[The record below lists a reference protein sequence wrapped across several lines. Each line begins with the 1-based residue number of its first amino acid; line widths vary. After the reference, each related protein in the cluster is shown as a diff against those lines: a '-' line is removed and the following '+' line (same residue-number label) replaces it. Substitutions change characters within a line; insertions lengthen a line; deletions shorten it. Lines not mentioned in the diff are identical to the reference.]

1 MSTTAYIVK
10 NRHTVW
16 AILIATIFF
25 GTVSYL
31 TLPMQLFPD
40 TSPPLVNVITG
51 YPGASA
57 EDVARDLTQ
66 VLEEEFAALE
76 GIVKVKSSSED
87 NLSIISLEFDFS
99 RPADQAAID
108 VQNALARQG
117 GRLPSGIEDP
127 RVLKFDTSDRPVIT
141 LGAITDDLL
150 DARRVSED
158 VIGPRLQRLDGVAAV
173 DVFGGFEEAILVEVD
188 MAKLTAYGVPI
199 FRIVDAITRQYTALP
214 AGRIRTEREETMFR
228 IETRGHRLESLE
240 GLTISTPD
248 GTQHR
253 LSDLATI
260 RSGHLDDDAEFAIN
274 GRRAIGMQ
282 VFKTTEANT
291 VEVVRAVEAAATG
304 LGAELDGVE
313 IVIGEES
320 ASFTETSISNLL
332 SNVWQAILLAA
343 IIIFLFLGRL
353 RASLVAGVSMPLSYG
368 LTFIGMTLFGVE
380 FNMVTLTAV
389 ILAVG
394 MVVDASVVVLEN
406 IVRMRDLG
414 RGAEDAAIEGTD
426 GVIVAVVAGAATTVA
441 VLVPLLLVPG
451 FVGKTFG
458 PLALTLLLA
467 FLSSVVVALF
477 IVPVLSLFIGDGKGR
492 LDRLGERLTLPFR
505 ALMDG
510 LRAVYVKVLSLALNQ
525 RTLTVVLAVA
535 SLVAGMAGIKARG
548 MEVLP
553 KMDTGSFYVSFE
565 TPSGSSLEETSRA
578 ARAIEA
584 ILRAEPEVL
593 LAQRQ
598 TGFERGMRSFS
609 ATGAQGATQ
618 GFITVTL
625 TPRTERTESLW
636 EIQDRV
642 SDAVRR
648 VPNLEAFVVR
658 ELGNTAKSTTSA
670 PVAVVVSGEDRHV
683 LDKLAEEVL
692 VRLEGVEGVVNP
704 VRTWRLD
711 RRRTRVE
718 IDPLRTG
725 PLGLSPADVAMQMQG
740 GSQGMYAGDFY
751 GPRDTAVPIRV
762 RYEARQRPSDLL
774 AYPVIVPATGESVP
788 LRAIAN
794 HVPEVGTALVTRE
807 NLIETLEVT
816 AYNRGRALSFVTADV
831 GAALEGMVVPR
842 GYEVK
847 VGGES
852 GDLDEA
858 KGGLGKAMAMA
869 IIAVYL
875 LLLVQLRSFARPLVI
890 MVSVP
895 LSLVGVSTALGIVG
909 SPVSM
914 PVMVGLILLVG
925 IVVNNAII
933 LIDFVAQARD
943 AGMKRREALVSAVQ
957 VRFRPI
963 MMTSISTIVGMIP
976 LAAAWALGAE
986 RFAPLAVAVIGGMI
1000 ASTILTLIVIP
1011 VFYDIVESTGERLG
1025 RLLKP
1030 RPAAQTTVALLGL
1043 VAALGV
1049 VMVPASA
1056 TAQDGRPI
1064 TLEESIELALDHSP
1078 NLRERA
1084 HGTQKAR
1091 QQREEAGARRLPRV
1105 EVLGR
1110 YSRLSYVEPGTITLE
1125 LPGAPEPR
1133 ETQLSESIE
1142 NVYSL
1147 RVQVDQPLFAGGA
1160 LRYGVEAA
1168 DLGIEVSNAVQR
1180 LHGDDVILAVEE
1192 SYFTLMQVQKS
1203 VATVEQ
1209 SARALEAHRARLVVL
1224 VDAGRATALELQVLD
1239 VRQAEADVRL
1249 SRARAGVEH
1258 ARRRLNHLMGL
1269 DLETA
1274 LVLIDA
1280 DAKLG
1285 RVDAPHEAAM
1295 RQRPELEVARLQTT
1309 LEETKARIADGA
1321 KLPQLY
1327 LSAGYTLANPHERYF
1342 PARDEFNHSWDVSL
1356 LVRWTA
1362 WDWGVTRA
1370 RRAQAEYDVLIA
1382 RERTRALEE
1391 ATRFEVIGRARD
1403 VELAAEEVHVT
1414 DRAVAAAATALATA
1428 ERLFAAGKVLSTEV
1442 LDREGDLFRARQAH
1456 VEAVTA
1462 HRLAN
1467 ARLARVTGSRSL
1479 R

>member
-1 MSTTAYIVK
+1 MSTTAYVVR

-16 AILIATIFF
+16 AILLATIFF

-57 EDVARDLTQ
+57 EDVARDLTR

-76 GIVKVKSSSED
+76 GIVRVKSSSED

-150 DARRVSED
+150 DARGASED

-188 MAKLTAYGVPI
+188 MARLTAYGVPI
-199 FRIVDAITRQYTALP
+199 VRIVDAINRQYTALP

-228 IETRGHRLESLE
+228 IETRGHRLESLQ
-240 GLTISTPD
+240 GLTIAAPD

-282 VFKTTEANT
+282 VFKTTDANT
-291 VEVVRAVEAAATG
+291 VEVVRRVEAEAMALQTG
-304 LGAELDGVE
+304 LQAELDGIE
-313 IVIGEES
+313 IVVGEES

-332 SNVWQAILLAA
+332 SNVWQAILLAG

-406 IVRMRDLG
+406 IVRVRDLG
-414 RGAEDAAIEGTD
+414 RGAEEAAIEGTD

-467 FLSSVVVALF
+467 FLSSVIVALF
-477 IVPVLSLFIGDGKGR
+477 IVPVLSLFIGDGRGR
-492 LDRLGERLTLPFR
+492 VDRLGERITLPFR
-505 ALMDG
+505 VLIDG
-510 LRAVYVKVLSLALNQ
+510 LRAAYVKVLSFALRQ
-525 RTLTVVLAVA
+525 RTLTVVVAVA
-535 SLVAGMAGIKARG
+535 SLVAGMAGIKSRG

-578 ARAIEA
+578 AREIEE

-625 TPRTERTESLW
+625 TPRTQREESLW

-642 SDAVRR
+642 SDAIRR
-648 VPNLEAFVVR
+648 VPNLEAYVVR
-658 ELGNTAKSTTSA
+658 ELGNTARSTTSA

-683 LDKLAEEVL
+683 LDKLADEVL
-692 VRLEGVEGVVNP
+692 LRIEAVEGVVNP

-718 IDPLRTG
+718 IDPLRAGT
-725 PLGLSPADVAMQMQG
+725 LGLSPADVAMQMQG

-751 GPRDTAVPIRV
+751 GSRDAAVPIRV
-762 RYEARQRPSDLL
+762 RYEARHQPSDLL
-774 AYPVIVPATGESVP
+774 AYPVIVPETGESVP
-788 LRAIAN
+788 LRSIAN

-807 NLIETLEVT
+807 HLVETLEIT

-858 KGGLGKAMAMA
+858 KAGLGKAMAMA
-869 IIAVYL
+869 IVAVYL
-875 LLLVQLRSFARPLVI
+875 LLLIQLRSFARPLVI

-933 LIDFVAQARD
+933 LLDFVAQARGS
-943 AGMKRREALVSAVQ
+943 GMKRREALLSAVAI
-957 VRFRPI
+957 RFRPI

-1000 ASTILTLIVIP
+1000 ASTILTMIVIP
-1011 VFYDIVESTGERLG
+1011 VVYDIVESTSELLARLV
-1025 RLLKP
+1025 KP
-1030 RPAAQTTVALLGL
+1030 RTAAQTTIALL
-1043 VAALGV
+1043 ALIATV
-1049 VMVPASA
+1049 IVMAPASA
-1056 TAQDGRPI
+1056 AARQGRPI
-1064 TLEESIELALDHSP
+1064 TLEESIELALEHSP

-1084 HGTQKAR
+1084 HGTEKAR
-1091 QQREEAGARRLPRV
+1091 QERREAGARRLPRV

-1110 YSRLSYVEPGTITLE
+1110 YSRLSHVEPGTIALE

-1133 ETQLSESIE
+1133 EMQLSESIE

-1147 RVQVDQPLFAGGA
+1147 
-1160 LRYGVEAA
+1160 
-1168 DLGIEVSNAVQR
+1168 
-1180 LHGDDVILAVEE
+1180 
-1192 SYFTLMQVQKS
+1192 
-1203 VATVEQ
+1203 
-1209 SARALEAHRARLVVL
+1209 
-1224 VDAGRATALELQVLD
+1224 
-1239 VRQAEADVRL
+1239 
-1249 SRARAGVEH
+1249 
-1258 ARRRLNHLMGL
+1258 
-1269 DLETA
+1269 
-1274 LVLIDA
+1274 
-1280 DAKLG
+1280 
-1285 RVDAPHEAAM
+1285 
-1295 RQRPELEVARLQTT
+1295 
-1309 LEETKARIADGA
+1309 
-1321 KLPQLY
+1321 
-1327 LSAGYTLANPHERYF
+1327 
-1342 PARDEFNHSWDVSL
+1342 
-1356 LVRWTA
+1356 
-1362 WDWGVTRA
+1362 
-1370 RRAQAEYDVLIA
+1370 
-1382 RERTRALEE
+1382 
-1391 ATRFEVIGRARD
+1391 
-1403 VELAAEEVHVT
+1403 
-1414 DRAVAAAATALATA
+1414 ATA
-1428 ERLFAAGKVLSTEV
+1428 ERLFSAGKVAGTEV
-1442 LDREGDLFRARQAH
+1442 LDREGDLFRARQARL
-1456 VEAVTA
+1456 EAVTA
-1462 HRLAN
+1462 HRLAR
-1467 ARLARVTGSRSL
+1467 ARLVRVTGGRSE